1 MCGIAG
7 VFTND
12 APASPE
18 ELRRMVAMLAHRGP
32 DGHGL
37 FLDDR
42 VGLGHARLSLIDLTG
57 GFQPIRNGDG
67 SLWLVFNGEIFNYI
81 EIRRMLSS
89 LGHHFYTNGDS
100 EVIVQC
106 YERFGPQAWQML
118 NGQFAFALWDSR
130 QRWLWLVRDR
140 MGILPLFYTVDSR
153 RLVFASEAKAIF
165 AGRRVVPEIDGAA
178 LAELFTT
185 WSVRPSASVFSK
197 ISQVPPATALR
208 IDERMQ
214 ITSQRYWQP
223 ELPAAAAPPTSPE
236 DVVGDLERHL
246 EQSISLRLRADVA
259 VGAYVSGG
267 LDSSVIA
274 CLAARQAGVPLETF
288 GIRFTDA
295 RFDETAEQRLVAATL
310 GTRHHE
316 LLCDG
321 ADIRQALCEVVWHCE
336 TPLLRTSPVPL
347 FMLSRLVRD
356 RGIKT
361 VLTGEGADELL
372 AGYTIF
378 KEDAIRRFWARQ
390 PQSRIRPALLS
401 RLHHYVGDGTT
412 RSGEL
417 WQRFFG
423 GDLHDTGHPFYS
435 HLIRWR
441 NTAWTLRLLAPDIRH
456 AHDRGRMMEEMAA
469 AMPAGWLDWTP
480 LQRAQWTEIQSF
492 LSPYLLAC
500 QGDRVAMAHGVEARY
515 PFLDPRFVDYCLA
528 LPDRQKM
535 LGTRDKLALRRLAA
549 RHLPAAIWNRRKQP
563 YRAPIAAAFDGS
575 PGSPAT
581 DLLDSRAVAA
591 LLGRS
596 RRMIGEREEMGLA
609 GIFTL
614 DMLRLSFGA
623 DFARRA
629 DAARRALEARP
640 AQIMVDHRSTV
651 TAPMSANLT

>member
-7 VFTND
+7 VFTSGT
-12 APASPE
+12 PATPE

-32 DGHGL
+32 DGYGL
-37 FLDDR
+37 YLDDR
-42 VGLGHARLSLIDLTG
+42 VGLGHARLSLIDLAG

-81 EIRRMLSS
+81 ELRRMLSS
-89 LGHHFYTNGDS
+89 LGHKFYTNGDS

-106 YERFGPQAWQML
+106 YERFGPQTWQML

-130 QRWLWLVRDR
+130 QRCLWLVRDR
-140 MGILPLFYTVDSR
+140 LGILPLYYAHDGR
-153 RLVFASEAKAIF
+153 QLVFASEAKAIF

-185 WSVRPSASVFSK
+185 WSVRASASVFSK
-197 ISQVPPATALR
+197 VRQVPPATALK
-208 IDERMQ
+208 IDDGMQ
-214 ITSQRYWQP
+214 LTSQCYWQP
-223 ELPAAAAPPTSPE
+223 EVPAVVAPASPDEVAAE
-236 DVVGDLERHL
+236 LERHL

-267 LDSSVIA
+267 LDSSLIA
-274 CLAARQAGVPLETF
+274 CLAAKRVGVPLETF

-295 RFDETAEQRLVAATL
+295 RFDETAEQRLVAGIL

-321 ADIRQALCEVVWHCE
+321 ADIREALSEVVWHCE

-347 FMLSRLVRD
+347 FLLSRLVRNS
-356 RGIKT
+356 GIKT

-390 PQSRIRPALLS
+390 PLSRIRPALLS
-401 RLHHYVGDGTT
+401 RLHHYVGDGTA

-417 WQRFFG
+417 WRRFFA

-441 NTAWTLRLLAPDIRH
+441 NTAWTLRLLAPDIRR
-456 AHDRGRMMEEMAA
+456 AHDPQRMMEEMAA
-469 AMPAGWLDWTP
+469 AMPAAWLTWSP

-492 LSPYLLAC
+492 MSSYLLAC

-528 LPDRQKM
+528 LPDRHKM

-563 YRAPIAAAFDGS
+563 YRAPIAAALAVPSNG
-575 PGSPAT
+575 PAAA
-581 DLLDSRAVAA
+581 DLLDGRAVAA
-591 LLGRS
+591 LLARSQGR
-596 RRMIGEREEMGLA
+596 IGEREEMGLA
-609 GIFTL
+609 GIVTL
-614 DMLRLSFGA
+614 GMLRHSFGA

-629 DAARRALEARP
+629 KAASLALEARP
-640 AQIMVDHRSTV
+640 AQILADHRSAV
-651 TAPMSANLT
+651 AAPLSATLT